1 MELMNLTIEKVNKL
15 FDEKKINSVDLVE
28 FYLER
33 ISKLQNLNA
42 ILEINPDAIFI
53 AQKLDLERKK
63 GKIRSKLHGIPIIIK
78 GNIDTNDKIQTT
90 AGAKALEG
98 NFAKEDAYLVKLLRK
113 AGAVILGKA
122 NLTEF
127 ANFVS
132 FKMKNGYSTLGGQT
146 KNPYGNFD
154 TGGSSSGSAVA
165 VAADL
170 CLAAIGTE
178 TSGSILSPSSS
189 NSCVGLKPTTGSISR
204 SGIIPISYTQDT
216 AGPITRT
223 VKDAYEI
230 FKILSKYDKKD
241 AATYIVKDYKPKFS
255 EIKDYKGM
263 IFGYSEDHIKW
274 LEDEKRDAFFEALK
288 KVEKLGGKIIKV
300 KFENLDKISNINV
313 LYYEFKHGINNYLKD
328 KDLEVKTLN
337 DIIKYNYKNPRAI
350 KYGQNILI
358 KSDGTN
364 INDKEYLES
373 LLNDRKYSRKLGID
387 KIIEEHNLTA
397 LIFPANY
404 GAGIAAK
411 AGYPS
416 ITVPCSYINGEP
428 FGLTFTARF
437 LEEEKL
443 FSLAQCY
450 EQSYNVRKLPKI
462 ITSYNEFKEKYK
474 I

>member
-1 MELMNLTIEKVNKL
+1 MELLNLTIEKVNKL
-15 FDEKKINSVDLVE
+15 FNENKLNSVELVE

-33 ISKLQNLNA
+33 ISKYSHLNA
-42 ILEINPDAIFI
+42 VLEINPDVIFI

-63 GKIRSKLHGIPIIIK
+63 GKVRSNLHGVPIIIK
-78 GNIDTNDKIQTT
+78 GNIDTNDKMQTT
-90 AGAKALEG
+90 AGVKALEG
-98 NFAKEDAYLVKLLRK
+98 NYAREDAYLVKLLRK
-113 AGAVILGKA
+113 SGAIILGKA

-132 FKMKNGYSTLGGQT
+132 FNMKNGYSTLGGQT
-146 KNPYGNFD
+146 KNPYGDFD

-223 VKDAYEI
+223 VQDAYEI

-241 AATYIVKDYKPKFS
+241 ISTYIVKDYKPKFN
-255 EIKDYKGM
+255 EIKDYSGM
-263 IFGYSEDHIKW
+263 IFGYSEDHLKW
-274 LEDEKRDAFFEALK
+274 LEDEKKDAFFEALK
-288 KVEKLGGKIIKV
+288 KVEKLGGKVIKV
-300 KFENLDKISNINV
+300 KFENLDKINNINV

-328 KDLEVKTLN
+328 KTLKVKALN

-358 KSDGTN
+358 KSDGTD
-364 INDKEYLES
+364 IRDREYIES

-387 KIIEEHNLTA
+387 KVMDEYNLTS
-397 LIFPANY
+397 LLFPANY
-404 GAGIAAK
+404 GAGISAK

-416 ITVPCSYINGEP
+416 ITVPATYINGEP
-428 FGLTFTARF
+428 FGLTFTSKF

-443 FSLAQCY
+443 FSLANLFENKY
-450 EQSYNVRKLPKI
+450 PIRELPKI
-462 ITSYNEFKEKYK
+462 
-474 I
+474 